1 MGQPISSKRITHRQL
16 DVFRSVMANGSL
28 SGAAR
33 ELGVSQPGLSPVI
46 KRLEDVAGVRLFERL
61 PGGRLTATPE
71 ARRVLAEVERIYGQL
86 DQITDNIAAI
96 SRGERAV
103 FRIGLSASVAH
114 RLAPRALALLAVRY
128 PKTRFFCDNVTRDRI
143 VDYLCFGPGE
153 CVASMMDISHPALH
167 SEQMAAAR
175 LVCVVPRRH
184 RLATAAMIGVT
195 DLPSDDLI
203 AFEHDTPHGRAID
216 ALFATRRHRPEPRML
231 VRSTELALALVQEGA
246 GVAIVDQFSA
256 IGIAPLGL
264 AAIPIAASPSLP
276 TFIHWPTSRP
286 PSVLTHAF
294 VAAFRGLA
302 EGSKEGWALPRP
314 AKGHTPL

>member
-1 MGQPISSKRITHRQL
+1 MGQPVSSKRITHRQL

-96 SRGERAV
+96 SRGERGV

-153 CVASMMDISHPALH
+153 CVASMMAIDHPALH
-167 SEQMAAAR
+167 SETVATAT
-175 LVCVVPRRH
+175 LVCVVPKRH
-184 RLATAAMIGVT
+184 RLAASSVMRMDRFAA
-195 DLPSDDLI
+195 DDLI
-203 AFEHDTPHGRAID
+203 AFEQDTPHGRAI
-216 ALFATRRHRPEPRML
+216 AELFARHQKPYDPRFL
-231 VRSTELALALVQEGA
+231 VRSTETALSLVGEGA
-246 GVAIVDQFSA
+246 GIAIVDQFST

-264 AAIPIAASPSLP
+264 AAIAIEDSPVIP
-276 TFIHWPTSRP
+276 TFVHWPNARP

-294 VAAFRGLA
+294 VATLRRLA
-302 EGSKEGWALPRP
+302 MDA
-314 AKGHTPL
+314 A

>member
-1 MGQPISSKRITHRQL
+1 MGKPVSSRRITHRQL

-61 PGGRLTATPE
+61 PGGPLTATPE

-153 CVASMMDISHPALH
+153 CVASMMTVDHPALH
-167 SEQMAAAR
+167 SEQVATAA
-175 LVCVVPRRH
+175 LVCVVPRSH
-184 RLATAAMIGVT
+184 RLAASSVVRTNTLAAG
-195 DLPSDDLI
+195 DLI
-203 AFEHDTPHGRAID
+203 AFEQDTPHGRAI
-216 ALFATRRHRPEPRML
+216 AELFARHHIPYDPRFL
-231 VRSTELALALVQEGA
+231 VRSTETALSLVGEGA
-246 GVAIVDQFSA
+246 GIAIVDQFST

-264 AAIPIAASPSLP
+264 AALAIEDSPVIP
-276 TFIHWPTSRP
+276 TFVHWPNARP

-294 VAAFRGLA
+294 VATLRRLA
-302 EGSKEGWALPRP
+302 MDAEQTPR
-314 AKGHTPL
+314 A